1 MSVFQCVKKRN
12 VKLFLALVARI
23 TVLTVFKHHKCSLGN
38 KQWNI
43 RVTIAENMPLYTYP
57 YTENCYDESMN
68 SISCCIRW
76 K

>member
-43 RVTIAENMPLYTYP
+43 RVMIAENMPLYTYP